1 MPLSDGENQPL
12 SDGCEDQQPP
22 EFGPD
27 PLPPMPWFGMD
38 IGGTLSKVSKTKER
52 MENNINHCSWY
63 ILSQQTQAVL
73 WRKIV

>member
-12 SDGCEDQQPP
+12 SDGCEDQQQPP

-38 IGGTLSKVSKTKER
+38 IGGTLSKV
-52 MENNINHCSWY
+52 NHEEKR
-63 ILSQQTQAVL
+63 
-73 WRKIV
+73 RKIKGKKGKGRIRA